1 MATNPLPP
9 VRLNFIDDFLPL
21 NVIKKLNWNPVSPY
35 PFSLQIGEKTP
46 CFYEYMELML
56 CIQKHEKTMNEKCK
70 NKYRDFLLCL
80 SNNGLNTE

>member
-9 VRLNFIDDFLPL
+9 ARRLNFIDDFLPP
-21 NVIKKLNWNPVSPY
+21 NVIKKLNWNPVY
-35 PFSLQIGEKTP
+35 MQVGEKTP

-70 NKYRDFLLCL
+70 NKYRDFLSCL